1 MNTDHQIK
9 CLATIFKDMVENYN
23 GFGTVWKNIPLAT
36 EAFAILT
43 EQINEVVPGEIES
56 DKDKARLVVNMLD
69 NMDPLNTPRLCLKMW
84 EYVKQ
89 VSPELADEEEIRR
102 LRDYIDPNLSTDE
115 WRQRYHKTLKF
126 DDVERSEEWERNIY
140 DVEKKV
146 DAKVKG
152 MPRGMGFCFS
162 YWSAKKSVLESY
174 GIEWRSPHQMNP
186 RVLFD

>member
-9 CLATIFKDMVENYN
+9 RLATIFKDMVENYN
-23 GFGTVWKNIPLAT
+23 GFGMVWKNIPLAS

-69 NMDPLNTPRLCLKMW
+69 NMDPLSTPRLCLKMW
-84 EYVKQ
+84 EFVEQ
-89 VSPELADEEEIRR
+89 ANPEMADEEEIQK
-102 LRDYIDPNLSTDE
+102 LRNYINMSIPTDE
-115 WRQRYHKTLKF
+115 WREKYYKSLKF
-126 DDVERSEEWERNIY
+126 DDVERTEEWECCIY

-146 DAKVKG
+146 DGKLKG
-152 MPRGMGFCFS
+152 TPRGMGFCFS

-174 GIEWRSPHQMNP
+174 GIEWRSPRQMNP